1 MGSVSR
7 VRQLAGGE
15 PVAARSFA
23 LDKKRGGYLGEEGE
37 TFLRVGIEPAALEL
51 ELDLGNQLAAP
62 GRFDTSL
69 VERSPRDAGVRRELM
84 RDAAKSGA
92 ELRFERRG

>member
-1 MGSVSR
+1 MGSANR

-23 LDKKRGGYLGEEGE
+23 LDKKRGGDLVEEGD

-51 ELDLGNQLAAP
+51 ELDLG
-62 GRFDTSL
+62 D
-69 VERSPRDAGVRRELM
+69 
-84 RDAAKSGA
+84 
-92 ELRFERRG
+92 